1 MIVVNGVN
9 HYQLTDS
16 ATGEKQTK
24 TLAQQVADN
33 WPPPDGTPLLKADVN
48 WKGPRQTGTTQDS

>member
-16 ATGEKQTK
+16 ATGEPQVK
-24 TLAQQVADN
+24 TELQRAADN
-33 WPPPDGTPLLKADVN
+33 WPPVDGVACDKSPDKKVVSGDNEAA
-48 WKGPRQTGTTQDS
+48 